1 VGVHRSVISARAAQT
16 TGWRPRIPDRAAL
29 TGILFVLK
37 SGIPADER
45 TPWTTVRV
53 EQWYGEGPRE
63 VEVAMDTAVWYHA
76 GKPPVAIRWVLIRDP
91 QQEFDPQALL
101 STQLD
106 HTPTQRCAMPHN
118 WTKSSLELF
127 QEFDQRSLVFRT

>member
-1 VGVHRSVISARAAQT
+1 M
-16 TGWRPRIPDRAAL
+16 PDRAAL

-45 TPWTTVRV
+45 TPWTTVCV

-91 QQEFDPQALL
+91 QQEFDP
-101 STQLD
+101 
-106 HTPTQRCAMPHN
+106 
-118 WTKSSLELF
+118 
-127 QEFDQRSLVFRT
+127 